1 MQIPYN
7 TITFQCHAILYIHFI
22 QNHAIWRSIPCVCKT
37 PLYNPK
43 FFVFI
48 LTILE
53 KLNLECPNVIIS
65 SQWQNHES
73 FRANLIWFWSL
84 HCFQKM
90 EKMNIS
96 AIARSPIPNDSVGF
110 SGIVFCDLYPTF
122 VRGFFS
128 LWQAHCSAK
137 QVWLPRHAF
146 TCERLLQP
154 PPGAP
159 PSFPPFPSLPSLPP
173 PSFLL
178 HRVCSVLPPGAR
190 PLSAPKMVTVC
201 W

>member
-1 MQIPYN
+1 MPCNN
-7 TITFQCHAILYIHFI
+7 TIQYYTFHTKPCNMTKHPLRLQDAIGNL
-22 QNHAIWRSIPCVCKT
+22 
-37 PLYNPK
+37 K

-48 LTILE
+48 LIILE

-96 AIARSPIPNDSVGF
+96 ANARSPISNDSVGF

-128 LWQAHCSAK
+128 LWPHCSAK

-159 PSFPPFPSLPSLPP
+159 PSFLLASPSLLPSH
-173 PSFLL
+173 PS
-178 HRVCSVLPPGAR
+178 
-190 PLSAPKMVTVC
+190 
-201 W
+201 